1 MPPSPPLSQKK
12 PIPSTPNTNQP
23 ILEIERVYDDV
34 LITIPAHYPPG
45 TGLNDRI
52 SSLPS
57 SHTPPVIGSPPLSV
71 AITTTVAKMQL
82 PGAES
87 SNNNK
92 RSSSSNTRNY
102 GVSHSNEWLYNV
114 RNKVRRFLSSP
125 LFVTL
130 SVIVTILA
138 LYCDLIRAAAT
149 PPAADPFFGAIIITC
164 IAFLSLEL
172 LASCLFLPKYF
183 LSFYFFIDL
192 LAAVTLLLD
201 IPIFFELITTY
212 SESSS
217 SHYGQ
222 HNDVLTTV
230 GTASHVGAKSARV
243 AQSIR
248 LLRLLRLYRL
258 HVQVQSQ
265 DNEASPDIII
275 HESSPLQQQYG
286 NNNHYYSNNNNN
298 HESTP
303 SPTSNSSSQSTKV
316 GEALTELTIKKMVL
330 TVLILVIAM
339 PFFDVGIGYYGR
351 RPTLDVN
358 GLALLHSSAIMVDRS
373 NTTTTSSNPQAV
385 FQTAVDL
392 YIHGTMYN
400 IGLHQASRL
409 LQLSIRNHSL
419 IQADN
424 IKPLRKSEIVAATVR
439 SPGCEPTTVSAIQAS
454 TSSCAFCSTVFTP
467 KESEDILYDDQYASS
482 TQIYNTTMNIYDDQY
497 CWESS
502 VMFDTRWVAQ
512 MQAILDIARITLVII
527 VLLVSTLSIVKDAD
541 TLLIQP
547 LQRMMK
553 KVKDVSENQGHSLG
567 RQLSF
572 GALLRSNSSIS
583 AAAADFTLTNTASY
597 EIAKQSSQQGNL
609 GSDLQTSNDSID
621 SGKKKSFELRKKSML
636 QRQSSLARQP
646 SFSTTGTPTFST
658 TAAATMPP
666 LNQNFPL
673 ERTASFTVVRK
684 SSGAALNNNNN
695 SNSKSHLETGLL
707 EHSITKMCS
716 LLSLGL
722 GEAGAGVV
730 ADNIRR
736 SGAEVTAIS
745 PGKKVNAI
753 FGFCDIRQFSNITE
767 VLQEDV
773 LEFVNCIA
781 RVVHA
786 VAAQHGGQA
795 NKNIGDAF
803 LLVWKLYNDEEG
815 GGGGGNENQYIADAA
830 FNAFVAI
837 KEAIERDALLQDFC
851 ESRQLY
857 DKIPG
862 FQVQLGVGLHVGW
875 AIEGA
880 IGSEF
885 KIDASYLSPHVNTAS
900 RLESATKQYG
910 VSLLLSGDLFDLFPE
925 DTQLK
930 LRLIDSVILKG
941 CVHPIQLY
949 TTCMN
954 EEIKGDGEEGRGTTT
969 LPLSSSPTKLV
980 NSTFCQ
986 AVEAYQKGNWTTAGD
1001 ILQGILESKNS
1012 NSSNDGP
1019 SCTLYNFIKSKE
1031 FKTPPDWAGYRKLYD
1046 K

>member
-1 MPPSPPLSQKK
+1 MPPSPPPLSQTK
-12 PIPSTPNTNQP
+12 PIPTTPTTNQP
-23 ILEIERVYDDV
+23 ILEIQKDYDDV

-45 TGLNDRI
+45 TDPNHRI
-52 SSLPS
+52 SSPPS
-57 SHTPPVIGSPPLSV
+57 PSPVIGASGSPPLSV
-71 AITTTVAKMQL
+71 AITSVTAQKQL
-82 PGAES
+82 KGDES
-87 SNNNK
+87 SDK
-92 RSSSSNTRNY
+92 RASSSNGCNY
-102 GVSHSNEWLYNV
+102 WSSYSREWPSNV
-114 RNKVRRFLSSP
+114 RNKVRKFLSSP
-125 LFVTL
+125 LFMTL
-130 SVIVTILA
+130 SVVVTIFA
-138 LYCDLIRAAAT
+138 LYCDLIRVAAT
-149 PPAADPFFGAIIITC
+149 PAAADPYFGAIIITC

-192 LAAVTLLLD
+192 LATVTLLLD

-217 SHYGQ
+217 SHHGQ
-222 HNDVLTTV
+222 HNDVLTTI

-258 HVQVQSQ
+258 HVPTQSQ
-265 DNEASPDIII
+265 NYEASPGKTA
-275 HESSPLQQQYG
+275 HESSLLQQNG
-286 NNNHYYSNNNNN
+286 NNHNNSSITTA

-303 SPTSNSSSQSTKV
+303 SPTSNNSSSNQSTKV

-339 PFFDVGIGYYGR
+339 PFFDVSIGYYGR
-351 RPTLDVN
+351 RSTFDVK
-358 GLALLHSSAIMVDRS
+358 GLALLHSSATMVDHS
-373 NTTTTSSNPQAV
+373 NNKNKNKNTQAA
-385 FQTAVDL
+385 FQTVVDL
-392 YIHGTMYN
+392 YIEGTMYN
-400 IGLHQASRL
+400 IGLQQASNL
-409 LQLSIRNHSL
+409 LQLSVRNQSL
-419 IQADN
+419 FQADN

-439 SPGCEPTTVSAIQAS
+439 SPGCEPTKVSAIQAS
-454 TSSCAFCSTVFTP
+454 PTSCAFCSTVFTP
-467 KESEDILYDDQYASS
+467 KDSEDILYDDQYDSS
-482 TQIYNTTMNIYDDQY
+482 MQIYNTTINNHIDEDQN

-512 MQAILDIARITLVII
+512 MQALLEIARITLVII

-547 LQRMMK
+547 LQRMVK
-553 KVKDVSENQGHSLG
+553 KVKDVSENQGQSLV

-572 GALLRSNSSIS
+572 GALLRTNSSIS
-583 AAAADFTLTNTASY
+583 TAAVATFAHYKSNEVTH
-597 EIAKQSSQQGNL
+597 QSPQQQDL
-609 GSDLQTSNDSID
+609 GPDLQTSNDNSD
-621 SGKKKSFELRKKSML
+621 SGKKKSSELRKKSML
-636 QRQSSLARQP
+636 ERQSSLARQP
-646 SFSTTGTPTFST
+646 SFSTDT
-658 TAAATMPP
+658 TMIQP
-666 LNQNFPL
+666 LHQKYSL
-673 ERTASFTVVRK
+673 EKTASFLVRK
-684 SSGAALNNNNN
+684 SSGAALNNN
-695 SNSKSHLETGLL
+695 NSKSHLETGLL

-745 PGKKVNAI
+745 PGRKVNAI

-803 LLVWKLYNDEEG
+803 LLVWKLCNEQEG
-815 GGGGGNENQYIADAA
+815 GGGEEGENQYIADAA
-830 FNAFVAI
+830 FNGFVAM
-837 KEAIERDALLQDFC
+837 KEAIETDASLQEFC
-851 ESRQLY
+851 ESRQLF

-862 FQVQLGVGLHVGW
+862 FEVQLGFGLHVGW

-910 VSLLLSGDLFDLFPE
+910 VALLLSGELFDLLSE

-930 LRLIDSVILKG
+930 LRLIDSVVLKG
-941 CVHPIQLY
+941 CAHPIQLY
-949 TTCMN
+949 TACMK
-954 EEIKGDGEEGRGTTT
+954 EEIKGGDEGEFTTT
-969 LPLSSSPTKLV
+969 LPLSSSLTNKLTK
-980 NSTFCQ
+980 STFNQ
-986 AVEAYQKGNWTTAGD
+986 AVEAYQNGDWTTAGD
-1001 ILQGILESKNS
+1001 IFKDIVEN
-1012 NSSNDGP
+1012 NSSDGSDGP
-1019 SCTLYNFIKSKE
+1019 SCTLYNYIKSKE
-1031 FKTPPDWAGYRKLYD
+1031 FKAPPDWAGYRKLYD

>member
-1 MPPSPPLSQKK
+1 MPPSPPQLSQTK
-12 PIPSTPNTNQP
+12 PLPSTPTTKQP
-23 ILEIERVYDDV
+23 ILEIQKGYDDV

-45 TGLNDRI
+45 TDPYHRI
-52 SSLPS
+52 SSPS
-57 SHTPPVIGSPPLSV
+57 FPTPVIVASGSPPLSV
-71 AITTTVAKMQL
+71 AITAATLKTQL
-82 PGAES
+82 KRDES
-87 SNNNK
+87 SDQT
-92 RSSSSNTRNY
+92 SSSSNGRNY
-102 GVSHSNEWLYNV
+102 WLSYSREWLSNV
-114 RNKVRRFLSSP
+114 RNKARRFLSSP
-125 LFVTL
+125 LFITL
-130 SVIVTILA
+130 SVFVTILA
-138 LYCDLIRAAAT
+138 LYCDLIRVAAT
-149 PPAADPFFGAIIITC
+149 PAAADPYFAAIVITC
-164 IAFLSLEL
+164 IAFLSIEL
-172 LASCLFLPKYF
+172 LASCLFLPEYF

-201 IPIFFELITTY
+201 IPILFELITTY

-217 SHYGQ
+217 SQHGQ
-222 HNDVLTTV
+222 HNNVLTTI

-258 HVQVQSQ
+258 HVPAKSQ
-265 DNEASPDIII
+265 DNEASPGKMA
-275 HESSPLQQQYG
+275 HESSLLQQHG
-286 NNNHYYSNNNNN
+286 NIHNDSSSTTV

-303 SPTSNSSSQSTKV
+303 SPTSNNSSNQSTKV
-316 GEALTELTIKKMVL
+316 GEVLTELTIKKMVL

-339 PFFDVGIGYYGR
+339 PFFDVSIGYYGR
-351 RPTLDVN
+351 RSTFDAK
-358 GLALLHSSAIMVDRS
+358 GLALIHSSAAMADHSHTTIA
-373 NTTTTSSNPQAV
+373 NTQAA
-385 FQTAVDL
+385 FQTVVDL
-392 YIHGTMYN
+392 YIEGTMYKL
-400 IGLHQASRL
+400 GLQQASHL
-409 LQLSIRNHSL
+409 LQLSIRNQSL
-419 IQADN
+419 FQADN

-467 KESEDILYDDQYASS
+467 KNSENILYDDQYASS
-482 TQIYNTTMNIYDDQY
+482 MQIYNTTINIHIDDDQY

-502 VMFDTRWVAQ
+502 VLFDTRWVAQ
-512 MQAILDIARITLVII
+512 MQAILDIARITLVIL

-547 LQRMMK
+547 LQRMVK
-553 KVKDVSENQGHSLG
+553 KVKDVSENQGQSLV

-572 GALLRSNSSIS
+572 GALLRTNSSIS
-583 AAAADFTLTNTASY
+583 TAAAATFAHNKTNEVTH
-597 EIAKQSSQQGNL
+597 QSPQQQDL
-609 GSDLQTSNDSID
+609 GLDLQKSNDSSD
-621 SGKKKSFELRKKSML
+621 SGKKKSFELTKKSML
-636 QRQSSLARQP
+636 ERQSSLARQP
-646 SFSTTGTPTFST
+646 SFSTDT
-658 TAAATMPP
+658 TMMQP
-666 LNQNFPL
+666 LNQKFSL
-673 ERTASFTVVRK
+673 ERSASFPVRK
-684 SSGAALNNNNN
+684 SSGAALNNNN
-695 SNSKSHLETGLL
+695 SKSRLETGLL

-745 PGKKVNAI
+745 PGRKVNAI

-803 LLVWKLYNDEEG
+803 LLVWKLCNEQEG
-815 GGGGGNENQYIADAA
+815 GGGGGGGGGENQYIADAA
-830 FNAFVAI
+830 FNGFVAM
-837 KEAIERDALLQDFC
+837 KEAIETDALLQEFC
-851 ESRQLY
+851 ESRQLF

-862 FQVQLGVGLHVGW
+862 FEVQLGFGLHVGW

-910 VSLLLSGDLFDLFPE
+910 VSILLSGELFDLLSE
-925 DTQLK
+925 DTQMK
-930 LRLIDSVILKG
+930 LRLIDSVVLKG
-941 CVHPIQLY
+941 CAHPIQLY
-949 TTCMN
+949 TACMR
-954 EEIKGDGEEGRGTTT
+954 EEIKGGDEGKYTTT
-969 LPLSSSPTKLV
+969 SPLSSSTTNKPT
-980 NSTFCQ
+980 NRTFSQ
-986 AVEAYQKGNWTTAGD
+986 AVEEYQKGDWTTAGD
-1001 ILQGILESKNS
+1001 ILKDIVENNS
-1012 NSSNDGP
+1012 SDSNDGP
-1019 SCTLYNFIKSKE
+1019 SCSLYNYIKSKE
-1031 FKTPPDWAGYRKLYD
+1031 YKAPPDWAGYRKLYD